1 MENKLRL
8 QSLANE
14 YNATIA
20 HADSIL
26 HEYIKTVIEQAFL
39 DAFNELDDS
48 EKLAIILDSLFNEQ
62 EFIQKP
68 ARLSRNDHNVEA
80 EQNPVEM
87 IIGDLVDLTNALNE
101 KYAAD
106 MESDDEVL
114 VKPTILKVG
123 RTISPC
129 ERMQELSDEQKELI
143 GFIKFLKALQEE

>member
-1 MENKLRL
+1 MENKTRL

-14 YNATIA
+14 FNATIA

-68 ARLSRNDHNVEA
+68 ARLSRNVEA

-87 IIGDLVDLTNALNE
+87 IIGDLADLTNALNE